1 MTPLSRP
8 FSSLLA
14 AVLLSA
20 CAITVDPVQTPNA
33 GLTQQ
38 AVFSAGV
45 PQTSLPMVTSGWW
58 RSLGSSELD
67 ALIEALATSNQDLA
81 AASLRVLQSELELG
95 TTRAQGRP
103 TVTAGL
109 ARTTTSATD
118 FAGDRETNRTVDLS
132 ASIRWE
138 ADLWGRISSEGDA
151 SAARLLATGY
161 DRDALANSLIASV
174 VRTYISI
181 AFDRRQI
188 GATQRIVDSRATSLA
203 IAQDRFGLGVEGT
216 TAGTV
221 SSAEENL
228 AAARADLPDLE
239 LSILRNGNALDVL
252 AGRVPNSRSDISGRL
267 PARLPNMAFSTG
279 RPIDLLH
286 RRPDIRAA
294 EARLASANANINV
307 SLADRFPSLTLNG
320 SLRSGGDLDQIL
332 DIDNVVASL
341 TADLLL
347 TVFDAGRGSRLVSL
361 RRAEA
366 EELAQSYVA
375 TVLAAVAE
383 VEDALAGERLL
394 AERSRLLSARLTAAH
409 EATAIARERYR
420 DGTGTYLTLLD
431 ASRSEASAETA
442 FLNVERSRWLN
453 RVDLMLALGGTWSPA
468 VAPARNAREEDA

>member
-1 MTPLSRP
+1 MTRM
-8 FSSLLA
+8 FQVFCA
-14 AVLLSA
+14 VCGAVLLSA
-20 CAITVDPVQTPNA
+20 CTIAGDPVETPDM
-33 GLTQQ
+33 GLTDQ
-38 AVFSAGV
+38 AAFSSGV
-45 PQTSLPMVTSGWW
+45 PRSSVPMVTSGWW
-58 RSLGSSELD
+58 QTLGSSELD
-67 ALIEALATSNQDLA
+67 ALIEALAASNPDLA

-109 ARTTTSATD
+109 SRTSTSATD
-118 FAGDRETNRTVDLS
+118 FTGERDTSTSVDLN
-132 ASIRWE
+132 AQIRWE
-138 ADLWGRISSEGDA
+138 ADLWGRIAREGDA

-174 VRTYISI
+174 VRTYVSI

-188 GATQRIVDSRATSLA
+188 GATQRIVDSRKTSLA
-203 IAQDRFGLGVEGT
+203 IAEDRFALGVEGT

-221 SSAEENL
+221 KSAEENL
-228 AAARADLPDLE
+228 AAVRADLPDIE
-239 LSILRNGNALDVL
+239 LSVLRNTNALDVL
-252 AGRVPNSRSDISGRL
+252 MGRVPTSRPDVAARL
-267 PARLPNMAFSTG
+267 PARLPDIAFSTG
-279 RPIDLLH
+279 RPVDLLQ

-294 EARLASANANINV
+294 EARLLSANANINV
-307 SLADRFPSLTLNG
+307 SLADRFPTLTLNG
-320 SLRSGGDLDQIL
+320 SLRSGGDLDEIL
-332 DIDNVVASL
+332 DMDAIIASL

-366 EELAQSYVA
+366 GELAQSYVA

-394 AERSRLLSARLTAAH
+394 AQRSRLLSTRLSAAR
-409 EATAIARERYR
+409 EATAIARARYR

-442 FLNVERSRWLN
+442 FLTVKRSRWLN
-453 RVDLMLALGGTWSPA
+453 RVDLMLALGGTW
-468 VAPARNAREEDA
+468 APALTAREGDT

>member
-1 MTPLSRP
+1 MKRISQ
-8 FSSLLA
+8 FFCAVCGA
-14 AVLLSA
+14 ALVSA
-20 CAITVDPVQTPNA
+20 CAISGDPVETPNM
-33 GLTQQ
+33 GLTDQ
-38 AVFSAGV
+38 AAFSSGV
-45 PQTSLPMVTSGWW
+45 PQSSLPMVTSGWW
-58 RSLGSSELD
+58 LALGSSDLD
-67 ALIEALATSNQDLA
+67 ALIEALAASNPDLA

-109 ARTTTSATD
+109 SRTSTSAT
-118 FAGDRETNRTVDLS
+118 GLTGERETSTSVDLN
-132 ASIRWE
+132 AQVRWE
-138 ADLWGRISSEGDA
+138 ADLWGRIASEGNA

-174 VRTYISI
+174 VRTYVSI
-181 AFDRRQI
+181 ALDRRQI
-188 GATQRIVDSRATSLA
+188 GATQRIVDSRETSLA
-203 IAQDRFGLGVEGT
+203 IAEDRFTLGVEGT

-221 SSAEENL
+221 KSAEENL

-239 LSILRNGNALDVL
+239 LNILRNTNTLDVL
-252 AGRVPNSRSDISGRL
+252 TGRFPTSRFNVAARL
-267 PARLPNMAFSTG
+267 PARLPSAAFSTG
-279 RPIDLLH
+279 RPIDLLQ

-294 EARLASANANINV
+294 EARLMSANANINV
-307 SLADRFPSLTLNG
+307 SVADRFPTLTLNG
-320 SLRSGGDLDQIL
+320 SLRSGGDLDEIL
-332 DIDNVVASL
+332 DIDNIIASL

-366 EELAQSYVA
+366 EELAQSYVT

-394 AERSRLLSARLTAAH
+394 AQRSRLLSTRLSAAR

-453 RVDLMLALGGTWSPA
+453 RVDLMLALGGTW
-468 VAPARNAREEDA
+468 APVGTAQEGDI